1 MDITEFERRLFPDGT
16 KEMREWG
23 LDDLRAHRRRVVV
36 LQKELGASEYRKL
49 NRELGQINRQ
59 ETRVYGS
66 MLLQALTANLSN
78 RRHKNDE

>member
-16 KEMREWG
+16 KKPGEWT
-23 LDDLRAHRRRVVV
+23 LAELRAQRRRAVA
-36 LQKELGASEYRKL
+36 LQKELGASEYKRL

-66 MLLQALTANLSN
+66 LLLQALAANLSK